1 MSGAGCPSTTGTDK
15 IEQEEREKE
24 KHRLLASSCG
34 VLITQLMDASSVRRK
49 YSAYRHS
56 ASRLDIRHPDS
67 ACGIPI
73 RHAAFRFG
81 IRHSDSACGIPI
93 RQSAFR
99 FGMRHPDS
107 TFGIP
112 IRHAASRFGSR
123 HPDSTF
129 GIPIRHAASP
139 FGMRHPDS
147 AVGIPTR
154 HSASPFGMRHPDS
167 AVGIPTRHSASPFGM
182 RHPDSAF
189 RQSHSSL
196 DSRKFGIRKPSIC
209 IVCYDPSMWDPMRDW
224 RTWQERLTSPGAD
237 AWTPPIDVYET
248 AESYVIAAEVPGMR
262 REEIEL
268 ALEDSRLTI
277 RGRRNDRSAA
287 GGNVHFHQVERGHG
301 PFARSFEFASKI
313 DTSAVSAELSQ
324 GILTITLPKAV
335 PAPPRKIEVR

>member
-1 MSGAGCPSTTGTDK
+1 MESGNVEWNARIANVECRVRRGMSGAGCPSTTGTDK

-112 IRHAASRFGSR
+112 IRHA
-123 HPDSTF
+123 
-129 GIPIRHAASP
+129 
-139 FGMRHPDS
+139 
-147 AVGIPTR
+147 
-154 HSASPFGMRHPDS
+154 ASPFGMRHPDS